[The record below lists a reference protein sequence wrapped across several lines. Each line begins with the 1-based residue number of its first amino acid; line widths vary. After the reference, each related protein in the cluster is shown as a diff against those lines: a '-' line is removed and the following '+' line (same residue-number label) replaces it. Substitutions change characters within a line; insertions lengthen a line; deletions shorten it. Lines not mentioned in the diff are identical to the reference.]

1 MHPGPA
7 YDAQILVV
15 DDEPS
20 NVRLLE
26 RILDA
31 AGYTNV
37 HSTTDP
43 RDVEG
48 LVTTVEPDI
57 MLLDLHMPHL
67 DGLAVLDRVHAL
79 LPADTFVPVLILTA
93 DSTSSAMRRALA
105 GGATDFLVKPFD
117 RIEVLLRIA
126 NLLTTRRLHAD
137 LRARNRQLEDQL
149 RAQAEREARHAA
161 QHLAAYQRIG
171 DVLAGDGFS
180 VVYQPI
186 VDLGTGDV
194 IGVEALSRFAH
205 EPHRPPD
212 VWFAEAAAVGLG
224 TQLELAAVRAALRGL
239 NQLPSNTYLALNVSP
254 DTVQSPQLA
263 DLVRPAAQ
271 RLVLE
276 LTEHTGISDYRQLAD
291 ALLPLRASGVR
302 LSVDDA
308 GAGFASLRHILN
320 LNPDIIKLDIG
331 LIQGINADPAR
342 RALASALVSFAADI
356 NATIIAEGIETEAE
370 LTTLLRLHVT
380 HGQGFHLARP
390 SPLPLP
396 AKLDIGQGR
405 LDDRAAAG
413 T

>member
-37 HSTTDP
+37 QSTTDP
-43 RDVEG
+43 RDVEA

-93 DSTSSAMRRALA
+93 DSTSTAMRRALA

-137 LRARNRQLEDQL
+137 LRARNRQLEDQI

-180 VVYQPI
+180 VVFQPI
-186 VDLGTGDV
+186 VDLGTGRV
-194 IGVEALSRFAH
+194 VGVEALSRFAH

-224 TQLELAAVRAALRGL
+224 TQLELAAIRAAVRGL
-239 NQLPSNTYLALNVSP
+239 NQLPNDTYLALNVSP

-263 DLVRPAAQ
+263 DIVRPAAQ

-276 LTEHTGISDYRQLAD
+276 LTEHTGISDYRQLAE

-356 NATIIAEGIETEAE
+356 NASIIAEGIETEAE
-370 LTTLLRLHVT
+370 LATLLRLHVT

-396 AKLDIGQGR
+396 AKLNISQGR
-405 LDDRAAAG
+405 VDDRAAAG